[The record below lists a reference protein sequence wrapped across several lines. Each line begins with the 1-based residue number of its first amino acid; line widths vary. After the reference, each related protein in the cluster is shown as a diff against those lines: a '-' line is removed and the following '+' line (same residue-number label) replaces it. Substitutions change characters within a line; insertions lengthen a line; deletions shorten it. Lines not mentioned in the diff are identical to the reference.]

1 MNDLQNRPKN
11 YLVLSILS
19 TVFCCWP
26 LGIPAIVYASQ
37 VNTKYAESDY
47 EGAQIASNKAKIW
60 TIWSAVVA
68 IIVWAIYFGFV
79 GFALFA
85 GLSTR

>member
-1 MNDLQNRPKN
+1 MNEITNRPNN

-19 TVFCCWP
+19 TIFCCWP
-26 LGIPAIVYASQ
+26 LGIPAIIYASK
-37 VNTKYAESDY
+37 VNTKFAEGDY
-47 EGAQIASNKAKIW
+47 KGAQIASNKAKSW

-68 IIVWAIYFGFV
+68 FVIWAIYFGFV